1 MRNTSS
7 TIDKYEKIIV
17 LLFLLIPFLSSI
29 FLKNF
34 DLYDHDI
41 NISNDVIKIKN
52 LKFDVSDIEKIELL
66 SELSIDRGVKG
77 TWTRLYSRGICYV
90 NDTNNTFLANVYIYN
105 DSNLYIRINLKDNV
119 IIYNDK
125 DIMSTK
131 KTYNKLKDILK

>member
-41 NISNDVIKIKN
+41 NISNEK
-52 LKFDVSDIEKIELL
+52 DIELKNNYL
-66 SELSIDRGVKG
+66 SLTKLVS
-77 TWTRLYSRGICYV
+77 YV
-90 NDTNNTFLANVYIYN
+90 I
-105 DSNLYIRINLKDNV
+105 SNLLEVLAIKEVER
-119 IIYNDK
+119 
-125 DIMSTK
+125 M
-131 KTYNKLKDILK
+131 